1 MNTAPH
7 YILGLDSAMNG
18 CGAALF
24 NTQAPD
30 KSCAQTLPMMRG
42 QAEALVPLAQAIVT
56 KSGAHF
62 QDIGLIVTTI
72 GPGTF
77 TGLRVGMS
85 AAKSFALALGVPLI
99 GVTTLDVLA
108 HMYFDAMNDKDR
120 NASDELVCVLIETKR
135 ADYYV
140 QIFDRN
146 LKAVSAPQA
155 LELPPLKALLASQID
170 QGKRGVLIGDACGR
184 FWEECTQDGAFPDG
198 FKPLA
203 PELSCI
209 FHQPDPLILA
219 QIGLERY
226 RSCGAA
232 PPIEPLYLRG
242 ADVSTPKTP
251 PRKIAS

>member
-1 MNTAPH
+1 MNTTPH

-18 CGAALF
+18 CGVALL
-24 NTQAPD
+24 NTQESD
-30 KSCAQTLPMMRG
+30 KSCAQTLSMMRG
-42 QAEALVPLAQAIVT
+42 QAEALVPMTQTVVT
-56 KSGAHF
+56 NTGAHF
-62 QDIGLIVTTI
+62 KDIGLIVTTI

-85 AAKSFALALGVPLI
+85 AAKSFVLALGVPLI

-108 HMYFDAMNDKDR
+108 QMYFDMMDNEDMKTAD
-120 NASDELVCVLIETKR
+120 ALVCVLIETKR
-135 ADYYV
+135 SDYYV

-155 LELPPLKALLASQID
+155 LEFSPLKARLSSQSD

-203 PELSCI
+203 PELSGI

-226 RSCGAA
+226 RSNGAEN
-232 PPIEPLYLRG
+232 PIEPLYLRG